1 LETAVPAAGAN
12 PEPTLVASDPG
23 VVIADGQDVPSLSD
37 QEVQALGEIVRDLVA
52 GQPVDGNVPA
62 MLAGSDVAA
71 YVALR
76 WNGAP
81 LGSGW
86 ASGPTGLDSLEAA
99 IGQAMAEL
107 PAENTVEI
115 VEIDLAHSFETLPP
129 EDWNMYLDNI
139 HRGIYG
145 MELQHEGRTYRYG
158 PTGIIANNRSFASY
172 IDAFQERRGLGDAA
186 IGRDV
191 TVRRFQAEQFLV
203 RLEPELEVVRMFRG
217 NQLVLPSE
225 VTRANVEALAERMG
239 DWMVRNVDDS
249 GRMTYKYWPS
259 SGEYS
264 TSNNMIRQW
273 MATIALTRIARE
285 RNDAELFALAE
296 KNIRFNLNNFYRE
309 ENGLGLIEHDDTVK
323 LGAVALAALAIV
335 EHPNRAAFAEEEAA
349 LRRTVHYLW
358 REDGSFRTFYKPADR
373 NDNQNFYPGEALLLW
388 ANLYRQSDNAELRHR
403 FAKSYEYYGKWHL
416 ENRNPAFVPWHTQA
430 YYMMWQETQ
439 VPALKDWIFA
449 MNDWLL
455 GMQPTASAQYPD
467 TDGRFYDPERPQF
480 GPPHASSTGSYL
492 EGLVDAFALA
502 RQVGDTAREE
512 AYRLAIVRGLR
523 NALQLEFADDV
534 DMYYISRRARVRGA
548 LRTTVYDNEIRVDN
562 VQHMLMAVQ
571 KVLATFDDKDFGL
584 RPPPSS

>member
-1 LETAVPAAGAN
+1 MARAKLAGDYPIETV
-12 PEPTLVASDPG
+12 EL
-23 VVIADGQDVPSLSD
+23 
-37 QEVQALGEIVRDLVA
+37 
-52 GQPVDGNVPA
+52 
-62 MLAGSDVAA
+62 MLAHDFKRISYA
-71 YVALR
+71 R
-76 WNGAP
+76 R
-81 LGSGW
+81 
-86 ASGPTGLDSLEAA
+86 T
-99 IGQAMAEL
+99 
-107 PAENTVEI
+107 
-115 VEIDLAHSFETLPP
+115 SFFA
-129 EDWNMYLDNI
+129 NI

-145 MELQHEGRTYRYG
+145 IELLRDGRTYRYS
-158 PTGIIANNRSFASY
+158 PTATIANNRSLDSY
-172 IDAFQERRGLGDAA
+172 LDIFQERQGLDDAA
-186 IGRDV
+186 MARDV
-191 TVRRFQAEQFLV
+191 TVRRFSAEQFLV
-203 RLEPELEVVRMFRG
+203 RLEPELEVVRTFRG
-217 NQLVLPSE
+217 NQLVMPSE

-259 SGEYS
+259 RGEYS

-273 MATIALTRIARE
+273 MATIALTRIAAE
-285 RNDAELFALAE
+285 RNDPDLFALAG
-296 KNIRFNLNNFYRE
+296 KNIRYNLDNFYRE
-309 ENGLGLIEHDDTVK
+309 ENGLGLIEYDDKVK

-388 ANLYRQSDNAELRHR
+388 ANLYRQSANAELRHR

-430 YYMMWQETQ
+430 YYMMWQETR
-439 VPALKDWIFA
+439 VPTLKDWVFA

-492 EGLVDAFALA
+492 EGLADAFALA

-534 DMYYISRRARVRGA
+534 DMYYVSRGGRVRGA